1 MTDQPQYGFW
11 PFVLPFMAFMLIS
24 MLEVKFPSENQDGIF
39 ADVVGQAS
47 DNVTLSDGEQ
57 YVLDERR
64 SKTNQF
70 FWVYSLK
77 VVITTGLL
85 IWFWR
90 VYLRDF
96 PLTASWL
103 AVPVGVL
110 GVVVW
115 ILFCDLGL
123 EHRVMSWF
131 IRDELAI
138 RSQFNPFSQLPQ
150 GWPLYFF
157 LAIRFFGLAV
167 MVPICEELL
176 LRGFLMR
183 YFEDPEWWTVSLS
196 RLSFRTLLVAPAY
209 GVLTH
214 PTEALAA
221 IAWFSLVTWLVQHT
235 GNFWDA
241 VVAHAVTNF
250 LLGLYVCYYAQWH
263 LW

>member
-1 MTDQPQYGFW
+1 
-11 PFVLPFMAFMLIS
+11 MLIS
-24 MLEVKFPSENQDGIF
+24 MLEVRFPSESQDEIF
-39 ADVVGQAS
+39 ADAAVQAS
-47 DNVTLSDGEQ
+47 EDAPLSDGER
-57 YVLDERR
+57 YVLAERR
-64 SKTNQF
+64 TKTQWF
-70 FWVYSLK
+70 LWVYSLK
-77 VVITTGLL
+77 VVVTSGLL

-90 VYLRDF
+90 VYVRDF
-96 PLTASWL
+96 PLAASWL
-103 AVPVGVL
+103 AVPVGAV

-115 ILFCDLGL
+115 VFFCDLGL
-123 EHRVMSWF
+123 ESIIMDWF
-131 IRDELAI
+131 TSGDMAI

-150 GWPLYFF
+150 GWQLYFF
-157 LAIRFFGLAV
+157 LFTRFFGLAV

-183 YFEDPEWWTVSLS
+183 YFENPEWWTVSLS

-209 GVLTH
+209 GALTH

-221 IAWFSLVTWLVQHT
+221 IAWFSLVTWLVQRT

-241 VVAHAVTNF
+241 VIAHAVTNF